1 MARPAELLWSRRV
14 TVIETPAQISEP
26 GCRYSQ
32 SALEPGLPLFD
43 QTSFSVANKL
53 VPVTNR
59 VFGRPN
65 HDLAAMEVSVRKRRT
80 SSAIG
85 RVQERCKAP
94 EIALP
99 RPIVLD
105 RDQDD
110 LEGLEIGTRGRP
122 TGNGDLMAAQ
132 TSPTILVEIVAAER
146 SGTPLDFLQW
156 RRFNFEVSM
165 SLSSW

>member
-1 MARPAELLWSRRV
+1 
-14 TVIETPAQISEP
+14 
-26 GCRYSQ
+26 
-32 SALEPGLPLFD
+32 
-43 QTSFSVANKL
+43 
-53 VPVTNR
+53 
-59 VFGRPN
+59 
-65 HDLAAMEVSVRKRRT
+65 MEVSVRKRRT

-85 RVQERCKAP
+85 RVQARCKAP